1 MAYITTADLRSYM
14 GATSSSDDTQIG
26 YAATRAQSMLETYTN
41 RVFESS
47 ADTTRYFNALD
58 INFGGNVDAFNN
70 TLMLDTDLCVLTTI
84 TNGDTTNIPTNVV
97 VLLPT
102 NYTPAYAIKIKS
114 NTSYV
119 WTYTGTPDTAISIT
133 GKFAY
138 STTAPNDIVAAC
150 LRLGSFIYR
159 AREGTPDSDRAIL
172 STDGVIL
179 QAPRMPTDVQQMLEP
194 YRRRS

>member
-1 MAYITTADLRSYM
+1 MAYITAADLRSYM

-58 INFGGNVDAFNN
+58 ITYGGNVDAFQN
-70 TLMLDTDLCVLTTI
+70 TLMLDYDLCVLTSI
-84 TNGDTTNIPTNVV
+84 LNGDGNSIPTNQV
-97 VLLPT
+97 VLLPS
-102 NYTPAYAIKIKS
+102 NFTPAYAIKIKS

-119 WTYTGTPDTAISIT
+119 WTYVGTPDVAIAIT
-133 GKFAY
+133 GRFAY
-138 STTAPNDIVAAC
+138 STTAPADIVAAC

-172 STDGVIL
+172 SSDGVIL
-179 QAPRMPTDVQQMLEP
+179 QAPRIPTDVQQMLEP
-194 YRRRS
+194 YRKRS